1 MLKSNQY
8 YHFGGFTFMNQNILA
23 ILGIAILI
31 LLVVILFIT
40 IKNRA
45 NSTQTDLLKLL
56 EAMTKNTD
64 QIVEASKNL
73 HERMIRVETTV
84 DKITKGV
91 DDGFRDNRKEIATN
105 LQTIQK
111 TVDSRVKDLQTDNA
125 KKLEEMRLTVDEKL
139 QASVEKRFNESFKT
153 ISEQLTSVYKGLG
166 EMKNLAT
173 GVGDLK
179 KVMEGV
185 KTRGIYG
192 EVQLNSIISD
202 ILSPNQYQEN
212 INTKPGSA
220 DRVEFAVKMPGREE
234 DHETYLPIDSKFPVE
249 NYSRLIAAY
258 DQGNKADILTFQKAL
273 ATDVKEQAKK
283 ISTKYIEPPFTTD
296 FGMMFVPTESLYAEI
311 LRIPGLSDEI
321 RQKYNISITSPS
333 TLPVTLSG
341 LLMGFRTVAIEKR
354 SSEVWQVLGAIK
366 TQFNKFGDL
375 LEATKKKLQESAN
388 KIDAAATTSRQ
399 IERRLK
405 EVESLPTADSIKLIG
420 EIDDS
425 F

>member
-1 MLKSNQY
+1 MD
-8 YHFGGFTFMNQNILA
+8 QNILA

-40 IKNRA
+40 IKNRT
-45 NSTQTDLLKLL
+45 NSTQSDLLKLL

-139 QASVEKRFNESFKT
+139 QASVEKRFNESFKA

-258 DQGNKADILTFQKAL
+258 DQGNKADIITFQKAL

>member
-1 MLKSNQY
+1 MEQSNLLY
-8 YHFGGFTFMNQNILA
+8 
-23 ILGIAILI
+23 LI
-31 LLVVILFIT
+31 LFFNLISLIIVLFLT
-40 IKNRA
+40 LKNRSNKKQEVLQ
-45 NSTQTDLLKLL
+45 NSI
-56 EAMTKNTD
+56 EMMAKNSD

-73 HERMIRVETTV
+73 NDRMVRVEAIVGT
-84 DKITKGV
+84 ITKGV
-91 DDGFRDNRKEIATN
+91 HDGFRDNRQEIATN

-111 TVDSRVKDLQTDNA
+111 TMDTRVRDLQNDNA

-192 EVQLNSIISD
+192 EVQLSSIISD
-202 ILSPNQYQEN
+202 ILSPNQYCEN
-212 INTKPGSA
+212 ISTKPGSA
-220 DRVEFAVKMPGREE
+220 DRVEFAVKMPGRDEN
-234 DHETYLPIDSKFPVE
+234 HETFLPIDSKFPVE

-258 DQGNKADILTFQKAL
+258 DLGNKADILTYQKAL

-283 ISTKYIEPPFTTD
+283 IFTKYIEPPYTTD

-354 SSEVWQVLGAIK
+354 SSEVWQVLGAVK
-366 TQFNKFGDL
+366 TQFSKFGDL

-405 EVESLPTADSIKLIG
+405 EVESLPASESTKLIG
-420 EIDDS
+420 DVDV
-425 F
+425 

>member
-1 MLKSNQY
+1 MSSKEVHGTILYLILFFNLVLLIIVLFLMLKNRSNKKQEVL
-8 YHFGGFTFMNQNILA
+8 QNSIEMMA
-23 ILGIAILI
+23 
-31 LLVVILFIT
+31 
-40 IKNRA
+40 KN
-45 NSTQTDLLKLL
+45 S
-56 EAMTKNTD
+56 D

-73 HERMIRVETTV
+73 NDRMVRVEAIVGT
-84 DKITKGV
+84 ITKGV
-91 DDGFRDNRKEIATN
+91 HDGFRDNRQEIATN

-111 TVDSRVKDLQTDNA
+111 TMDTRVRDLQNDNA

-192 EVQLNSIISD
+192 EVQLSSIISD
-202 ILSPNQYQEN
+202 ILSPNQYCEN
-212 INTKPGSA
+212 ISTKPGSA
-220 DRVEFAVKMPGREE
+220 DRVEFAVKMPGRDEN
-234 DHETYLPIDSKFPVE
+234 HETFLPIDSKFPVE

-258 DQGNKADILTFQKAL
+258 DLGNKADILTYQKAL

-283 ISTKYIEPPFTTD
+283 IFTKYIEPPYTTD

-354 SSEVWQVLGAIK
+354 SSEVWQVLGAVK
-366 TQFNKFGDL
+366 TQFSKFGDL

-405 EVESLPTADSIKLIG
+405 EVESLPASESTKLIG
-420 EIDDS
+420 DVDV
-425 F
+425 

>member
-1 MLKSNQY
+1 M
-8 YHFGGFTFMNQNILA
+8 FFNQNTLLFFILFLNSLFL
-23 ILGIAILI
+23 IIILI
-31 LLVVILFIT
+31 ILKKYHSNKQSDLVSSLDIVV
-40 IKNRA
+40 
-45 NSTQTDLLKLL
+45 
-56 EAMTKNTD
+56 KNTE
-64 QIVEASKNL
+64 QVVEVSKKLN
-73 HERMIRVETTV
+73 ERMIQVETTV
-84 DKITKGV
+84 KNITKGV
-91 DDGFRDNRKEIATN
+91 DDGFRDNRKEIADN

-111 TVDSRVKDLQTDNA
+111 TVDTRVKDLQNDNA
-125 KKLEEMRLTVDEKL
+125 KKLEEMRITVDEKL
-139 QASVEKRFNESFKT
+139 QTSVEKRFNESFKT

-192 EVQLNSIISD
+192 EVQLSSIITD
-202 ILSPNQYQEN
+202 ILSPNQYREN
-212 INTKPGSA
+212 INTKPNSA

-234 DHETYLPIDSKFPVE
+234 EHETYLPIDSKFPVE

-258 DQGNKADILTFQKAL
+258 DLGNKTDILTYQKAL
-273 ATDVKEQAKK
+273 ANDVKEQAKK
-283 ISTKYIEPPFTTD
+283 ISTKYIEPPYTTD

-354 SSEVWQVLGAIK
+354 SSEVWQILGAIK

-405 EVESLPTADSIKLIG
+405 DVESLPTNESNKLIG
-420 EIDDS
+420 EIDV
-425 F
+425 

>member
-1 MLKSNQY
+1 MEQSNLLY
-8 YHFGGFTFMNQNILA
+8 
-23 ILGIAILI
+23 LI
-31 LLVVILFIT
+31 LFFNLVLLIIILFLT
-40 IKNRA
+40 LKNRSNKKQELLQ
-45 NSTQTDLLKLL
+45 NSI
-56 EAMTKNTD
+56 EMMAKNSD

-73 HERMIRVETTV
+73 NDRMIRVETIVGT
-84 DKITKGV
+84 ITKGV
-91 DDGFRDNRKEIATN
+91 HDGFRDNRQEIATN

-111 TVDSRVKDLQTDNA
+111 TMDTRVRDLQNDNA

-192 EVQLNSIISD
+192 EVQLSSIISD
-202 ILSPNQYQEN
+202 ILSPNQYCEN
-212 INTKPGSA
+212 ISTKPGSA
-220 DRVEFAVKMPGREE
+220 DRVEFAVKMPGRDEN
-234 DHETYLPIDSKFPVE
+234 HETFLPIDSKFPVE

-258 DQGNKADILTFQKAL
+258 DLGNKADILTYQKAL

-283 ISTKYIEPPFTTD
+283 IFTKYIEPPYTTD

-321 RQKYNISITSPS
+321 RQKHNISITSPS

-354 SSEVWQVLGAIK
+354 SSEVWQVLGAVK
-366 TQFNKFGDL
+366 TQFSKFGDL

-405 EVESLPTADSIKLIG
+405 DVESLPASESTKLIG
-420 EIDDS
+420 DVDV
-425 F
+425 

>member
-1 MLKSNQY
+1 MEQSNLLYLILFFNLVLLIIVLFLTLKSRSNKKQEVL
-8 YHFGGFTFMNQNILA
+8 QNSIEMMA
-23 ILGIAILI
+23 
-31 LLVVILFIT
+31 
-40 IKNRA
+40 
-45 NSTQTDLLKLL
+45 
-56 EAMTKNTD
+56 KNTD

-73 HERMIRVETTV
+73 NDRMVRVEAIVGT
-84 DKITKGV
+84 ITKGV
-91 DDGFRDNRKEIATN
+91 HDGFRDNRQEIATN

-111 TVDSRVKDLQTDNA
+111 TMDTRVRDLQNDNA

-192 EVQLNSIISD
+192 EVQLSSIISD
-202 ILSPNQYQEN
+202 ILSPNQYCEN
-212 INTKPGSA
+212 ISTKPGSA
-220 DRVEFAVKMPGREE
+220 DRVEFAVKMPGRDEN
-234 DHETYLPIDSKFPVE
+234 HETFLPIDSKFPVE

-258 DQGNKADILTFQKAL
+258 DLGNKADILTYQKAL

-283 ISTKYIEPPFTTD
+283 IFTKYIEPPYTTD

-341 LLMGFRTVAIEKR
+341 LLMGFRTLAIEKR
-354 SSEVWQVLGAIK
+354 SSEVWQVLGAVK
-366 TQFNKFGDL
+366 TQFSKFGDL

-405 EVESLPTADSIKLIG
+405 EVESLPASESTKLIG
-420 EIDDS
+420 DVDV
-425 F
+425 

>member
-1 MLKSNQY
+1 MEQSNLLY
-8 YHFGGFTFMNQNILA
+8 
-23 ILGIAILI
+23 LI
-31 LLVVILFIT
+31 LFSNLVLLIIVLFLT
-40 IKNRA
+40 LKNRSNKRQELLQ
-45 NSTQTDLLKLL
+45 NSI
-56 EAMTKNTD
+56 EMMAKNSD

-73 HERMIRVETTV
+73 NDRMVRVEAIVGT
-84 DKITKGV
+84 ITKGV
-91 DDGFRDNRKEIATN
+91 HDGFRDNRQEIATN

-111 TVDSRVKDLQTDNA
+111 NMDTRVRDLQNDNA

-192 EVQLNSIISD
+192 EVQLSSIISD
-202 ILSPNQYQEN
+202 ILSPNQYCEN
-212 INTKPGSA
+212 ISTKPGSA
-220 DRVEFAVKMPGREE
+220 DRVEFAVKMPGRDEN
-234 DHETYLPIDSKFPVE
+234 HETFLPIDSKFPVE

-258 DQGNKADILTFQKAL
+258 DLGNKADILTYQKAL

-283 ISTKYIEPPFTTD
+283 IFTKYIEPPYTTD

-354 SSEVWQVLGAIK
+354 SSEVWQVLGAVK
-366 TQFNKFGDL
+366 TQFSKFGDL

-405 EVESLPTADSIKLIG
+405 EVESLPASESTKLIG
-420 EIDDS
+420 DVDV
-425 F
+425 

>member
-1 MLKSNQY
+1 MEQSNLLY
-8 YHFGGFTFMNQNILA
+8 
-23 ILGIAILI
+23 LI
-31 LLVVILFIT
+31 LFFNLVLLIIVLFLT
-40 IKNRA
+40 LKNRSNKKQELLQ
-45 NSTQTDLLKLL
+45 NSI
-56 EAMTKNTD
+56 EMMTKNSD

-73 HERMIRVETTV
+73 NDRMVRVEAIVGT
-84 DKITKGV
+84 ITKGV
-91 DDGFRDNRKEIATN
+91 HDGFRDNRQEIATN

-111 TVDSRVKDLQTDNA
+111 TMDTRVRDLQNDNA

-192 EVQLNSIISD
+192 EVQLSSIISD
-202 ILSPNQYQEN
+202 ILSPNQYCEN
-212 INTKPGSA
+212 ISTKPGSA
-220 DRVEFAVKMPGREE
+220 DRVEFAVKMPGRDEN
-234 DHETYLPIDSKFPVE
+234 HETFLPIDSKFPVE

-258 DQGNKADILTFQKAL
+258 DLGNKADILTYQKAL

-283 ISTKYIEPPFTTD
+283 IFTKYIEPPYTTD

-354 SSEVWQVLGAIK
+354 SSEVWQVLGAVK
-366 TQFNKFGDL
+366 TQFSKFGDL

-405 EVESLPTADSIKLIG
+405 EVESLPASESTKLIG
-420 EIDDS
+420 DVDV
-425 F
+425 

>member
-1 MLKSNQY
+1 MD
-8 YHFGGFTFMNQNILA
+8 QNILA

-40 IKNRA
+40 IKNRT
-45 NSTQTDLLKLL
+45 NTTQSDLLKLL

-258 DQGNKADILTFQKAL
+258 DQGNKADIIAYQKAL

>member
-1 MLKSNQY
+1 MEQSNLLY
-8 YHFGGFTFMNQNILA
+8 
-23 ILGIAILI
+23 LI
-31 LLVVILFIT
+31 LFFNLVLLIIVLFLT
-40 IKNRA
+40 LKNRSNKRQELLQ
-45 NSTQTDLLKLL
+45 NSI
-56 EAMTKNTD
+56 EMMAKNSD

-73 HERMIRVETTV
+73 NDRMVRVEAIVGT
-84 DKITKGV
+84 ITKGV
-91 DDGFRDNRKEIATN
+91 HDGFRDNRQEIATN

-111 TVDSRVKDLQTDNA
+111 TMDTRVRDLQNDNA

-192 EVQLNSIISD
+192 EVQLSSIISD
-202 ILSPNQYQEN
+202 ILSPNQYCEN
-212 INTKPGSA
+212 ISTKPGSA
-220 DRVEFAVKMPGREE
+220 DRVEFAVKMPGRDEN
-234 DHETYLPIDSKFPVE
+234 HETFLPIDSKFPVE

-258 DQGNKADILTFQKAL
+258 DLGNKADILTYQKAL

-283 ISTKYIEPPFTTD
+283 IFTKYIEPPYTTD

-354 SSEVWQVLGAIK
+354 SSEVWQVLGAVK
-366 TQFNKFGDL
+366 TQFSNFGDL

-405 EVESLPTADSIKLIG
+405 EVESLPASESTKLIG
-420 EIDDS
+420 DVDV
-425 F
+425 

>member
-1 MLKSNQY
+1 MEQSNLLY
-8 YHFGGFTFMNQNILA
+8 
-23 ILGIAILI
+23 LI
-31 LLVVILFIT
+31 LFFNLVLLIIILFLT
-40 IKNRA
+40 FKNRSNKKQVVLQSSIEMMA
-45 NSTQTDLLKLL
+45 
-56 EAMTKNTD
+56 KNTD

-73 HERMIRVETTV
+73 NDRMIRVETIVGT
-84 DKITKGV
+84 ITKGV
-91 DDGFRDNRKEIATN
+91 HDGFRDNRQEIATN

-111 TVDSRVKDLQTDNA
+111 TMDTRVRDLQNDNA

-153 ISEQLTSVYKGLG
+153 ISEKLTSVYKGLG

-192 EVQLNSIISD
+192 EVQLSSIISD
-202 ILSPNQYQEN
+202 ILSPNQYCEN
-212 INTKPGSA
+212 ISTKPGSA
-220 DRVEFAVKMPGREE
+220 DRVEFAVKMPGRDEN
-234 DHETYLPIDSKFPVE
+234 HETFLPIDSKFPVE

-258 DQGNKADILTFQKAL
+258 DLGNKADILTYQKAL

-283 ISTKYIEPPFTTD
+283 IFTKYIEPPYTTD

-354 SSEVWQVLGAIK
+354 SSEVWQVLGSVK
-366 TQFNKFGDL
+366 TQFSKFGDL

-405 EVESLPTADSIKLIG
+405 DVESLPASESTKLIG
-420 EIDDS
+420 DVDV
-425 F
+425 